1 MPALPARSAVW
12 HPSSAAAA
20 AMHAG
25 RWSAATSG
33 VGGSAVR
40 ASWAG
45 SVCACPT
52 CSSAAGAIADGAGE
66 HARSAASVGAAIWSA
81 CYAVAS
87 ASDLPSWSAIWHP
100 RSAASA
106 SVRTSPV
113 CAATTAALS
122 AASDLPSCAA
132 RWRARS
138 AAAATLCAPRC
149 HAVPASFAA
158 AAVVVISSRHACATT
173 MYAAVASGSDLPSWS
188 AFWHPRSAASAS

>member
-87 ASDLPSWSAIWHP
+87 SSDLPSWSAIWHP

-106 SVRTSPV
+106 S
-113 CAATTAALS
+113 
-122 AASDLPSCAA
+122 
-132 RWRARS
+132 
-138 AAAATLCAPRC
+138 
-149 HAVPASFAA
+149 
-158 AAVVVISSRHACATT
+158 
-173 MYAAVASGSDLPSWS
+173 
-188 AFWHPRSAASAS
+188 